1 MTKAEQQ
8 ICPPPEADGSYRYFS
23 IIDAIPVRVTCDGP
37 NFIGAELTDAD
48 NGGASKFAHTKLGR
62 ILKDELDVDEITK
75 QEFVD
80 MCRRDHVRYG
90 DTRK

>member
-1 MTKAEQQ
+1 MKKAKLH
-8 ICPPPEADGSYRYFS
+8 ICPPPEADGPYRYFK
-23 IIDAIPVRVTCDGP
+23 IIDTIPVRVTCDGP
-37 NFIGAELTDAD
+37 NLVGAESTDAD
-48 NGGASKFAHTKLGR
+48 NGGALKFAHAKLGR

-80 MCRRDHVRYG
+80 MCRRDQIRYA